1 MQMYKVRRSARNRSL
16 TVPPSIANHLPQDA
30 MFVCELTKE
39 GILYRGVQIQEWQ
52 QALINKAM
60 KEQP

>member
-1 MQMYKVRRSARNRSL
+1 
-16 TVPPSIANHLPQDA
+16 

-52 QALINKAM
+52 QALINKTS
-60 KEQP
+60 PS

>member
-1 MQMYKVRRSARNRSL
+1 
-16 TVPPSIANHLPQDA
+16 